1 MLLYVKKVII
11 NINQSKNRLN
21 RLNRAIYAA
30 FLKIKMKPHNKKS
43 TSVKYKLSSNK
54 LNWYKKIVAYMKKI
68 I

>member
-11 NINQSKNRLN
+11 KINQSKNRLN
-21 RLNRAIYAA
+21 RAIYTA

-54 LNWYKKIVAYMKKI
+54 LNCYKKIVAYMKKI